1 MRLAK
6 QKRSYV
12 SFYRIIQDEG
22 SEETSEDVSRD
33 GHWDYAEILW
43 NGIQAEA
50 AREAFEKRNY
60 KKSPFEKRKTPSVWL
75 VAGSVPSAPDR
86 PLKN

>member
-12 SFYRIIQDEG
+12 SFYRIIQDED

-33 GHWDYAEILW
+33 GH
-43 NGIQAEA
+43 
-50 AREAFEKRNY
+50 
-60 KKSPFEKRKTPSVWL
+60 
-75 VAGSVPSAPDR
+75 
-86 PLKN
+86 